1 MRKILLF
8 SAVLA
13 IIGCESAKVDN
24 ELSLTKYVD
33 LNIGTGDN
41 GHVFMGANVPFG
53 FIQLGPSQICEGWDW
68 CSGYHAKDS
77 TIYGF
82 AHQHLNGTGIGD
94 LGDVLLMPVISGKER
109 METHDKTTAVV
120 RPGYYSVVMD
130 KSQICVELTATKRA
144 GMHRYTY
151 PTAND
156 SIHMLLD
163 LQYGIGWDAMTG
175 SQITM
180 ENDSVV
186 TGYRLSTGWA
196 KDQRTYFVAVFDRP
210 IVSIDGDSAISTL
223 HFAPSD
229 NPSLMVRVA
238 LSPVSIANAKENLAA
253 EMPDWR
259 FEAVAEAA
267 DRAWNDELRK
277 IRIETTDE
285 DAKRIFYTAMF
296 HSMVA
301 PSVFCDVNGDY
312 RGADGVTRK
321 GDFTNYTT
329 FSLWDTYRA
338 AHPLSTL
345 IHSERQADFAK
356 TFINIFKQQGK
367 LPVWHLM
374 GNETDCMVGSPG
386 VIVLADLMLKGYVEE
401 KDYEDAYEALRTS
414 VMLDERGLDM
424 LKTYGYLPYDGDG
437 EPETVARG
445 MEYAI
450 ADWCVAKVAE
460 RLGKADDAAYFS
472 NRARSYTH
480 YFDPATGFMRG
491 VSKEGKFREPF
502 SPFSTE
508 HRRDDYTEGNGWQY
522 LWLVPHDVHNLV
534 SLLGGDEKFAT
545 KLDSLFVVT
554 GDMGAD
560 ASPDITGLIGQYAHG
575 NEPSHHVAYLYDYV
589 GMPWKTAELVRQIM
603 TTLYHAQPAG
613 LCGNEDVGQMSS
625 WYILSSL
632 GLYQVEPAGGRY
644 VFGSPLF
651 DSATLDVGNGK
662 AFTIKTVNN
671 SPTNIYIQ
679 SAMLNGKPYD
689 KSFIMFDDI
698 KAGGTLEF
706 TMGDQPSATFGVAP
720 EVRP

>member
-1 MRKILLF
+1 MKKILLF
-8 SAVLA
+8 AAAMA
-13 IIGCESAKVDN
+13 IMGCGTAQVDS
-24 ELSLTKYVD
+24 EESLTRYVD
-33 LNIGTGDN
+33 PNIGTDDH

-53 FIQLGPSQICEGWDW
+53 FVQLGPSQICQGWDW
-68 CSGYHAKDS
+68 CSGYHAQDS

-82 AHQHLNGTGIGD
+82 AHQHLSGTGIGD
-94 LGDVLLMPVISGKER
+94 LGDVLLMPVVRGGER
-109 METHDKTTAVV
+109 METHDRTTAIA
-120 RPGYYSVVMD
+120 RPGYYSVTLD
-130 KSQICVELTATKRA
+130 HSRIRVELTATARA

-151 PTAND
+151 PAAND

-163 LQYGIGWDAMTG
+163 LRYGLCWDAMTG
-175 SQITM
+175 SRITV

-196 KDQRTYFVAVFDRP
+196 KDQRTYFVAVFDRT
-210 IVSIDGDSAISTL
+210 IAGIDGDSAVSTL

-229 NPSLMVRVA
+229 DPSLMVRVA
-238 LSPVSIANAKENLAA
+238 LSPVSVANAKENLAA
-253 EMPDWR
+253 EMPDWN

-267 DRAWNDELRK
+267 DRAWNDALRK
-277 IRIETTDE
+277 IRIETADE
-285 DAKRIFYTAMF
+285 DAKRVFYTAMY
-296 HSMVA
+296 HSMTA

-312 RGADGVTRK
+312 RGADGVTRR

-329 FSLWDTYRA
+329 LSLWDTYRA

-345 IHSERQADFAK
+345 IHSERQADFAH

-374 GNETDCMVGSPG
+374 GNETDCMVGNPG
-386 VIVLADLMLKGYVEE
+386 VIVLADLLLKGYVDEQ
-401 KDYEDAYEALRTS
+401 DYEDAYEALRTS

-450 ADWCVAKVAE
+450 ADWCVARVAE
-460 RLGKADDAAYFS
+460 RLGKADDAAYFDG
-472 NRARSYTH
+472 RARSYTH
-480 YFDPATGFMRG
+480 YFDPATRFMRG

-502 SPFSTE
+502 SPIYIE

-522 LWLVPHDVHNLV
+522 LWLVPHDAHNLI
-534 SLLGGDEKFAT
+534 SLLGGDEPFAT

-554 GDMGAD
+554 GDLGAD

-575 NEPSHHVAYLYDYV
+575 NEPSHHIAYLYDYA
-589 GMPWKTAELVRQIM
+589 GMPWKTAALARRIM
-603 TTLYHAQPAG
+603 TTLYHAGPAG

-625 WYILSSL
+625 WYILSSM
-632 GLYQVEPAGGRY
+632 GLYQVEPAGGKY

-651 DSATLDVGNGK
+651 DSATMDVGNGK
-662 AFTIKTVNN
+662 EFTIKAINN
-671 SPTNIYIQ
+671 SATNIYVQ
-679 SAMLNGKPYD
+679 SARLNGKTYD
-689 KSFIMFDDI
+689 KSYIMFDDI

-706 TMGDQPSATFGVAP
+706 TMGDQPSATFGVDPA
-720 EVRP
+720 VRP